1 MSKFDNAFKVIMEEL
16 ANSAATAMGGPNGQ
30 PAGTYGNQFPSNND
44 NGFNPGDARWA
55 YGKDE
60 FKIAKPSKPGK
71 RGKTS
76 KSSKKPK
83 IRVQRRN
90 LGPSM

>member
-1 MSKFDNAFKVIMEEL
+1 MSNFNKLFDVIMEDL
-16 ANSAATAMGGPNGQ
+16 ANSAATAFTAPGHELAGSHAGNF
-30 PAGTYGNQFPSNND
+30 PANVDF
-44 NGFNPGDARWA
+44 FNSGDARWA

-71 RGKTS
+71 RGKRG

-83 IRVQRRN
+83 ITMQRRN
-90 LGPSM
+90 LAPSM